1 MSSELLDFKSQKNF
15 EFFKMCSLAK
25 RDQKECLQNDCQKV
39 LEYAHATVKDMC
51 LLAAQLYEL
60 KEKEEWGFVIN
71 PETGLAYWNYNFDD
85 FCAYAFGFSKTKTS
99 NLLRISQFVNLH
111 GENRGEIEA
120 GYADYNT
127 SQLVELA
134 AVPPSHRVYF
144 SPDMSVSDMRIA
156 KDYVKNS
163 AEFLEEKK
171 KVGFDLLTK
180 AQEWRDQ
187 GKKSTSAVEILDG
200 QVTLTEIEDLTEN
213 EDDRS
218 GEIEYGESLSN
229 PTSDFDEVGEEVDQS
244 DQIASMSD
252 EEGFEN
258 EDTPSGD
265 EYDEADEAYEDM
277 QKDMQTIEEDSE
289 KSIVVAEVDQ
299 SDQSGEIEYG
309 ESLSNPTSDFDEVGE
324 EVDQSDQSAPM
335 SDEEVLE
342 NEDTPSDDEYDE
354 ADEAYEDMQK
364 EMQTIEEDSEKS
376 IVAADPAPQEEVKQY
391 KFETRDDIRHF
402 LEDYKNWNYRDDF
415 RTPFGKVGYWYTL
428 KTFDIINVLEVH
440 TIDNVSLELECE
452 EIDKPGP
459 IYFLARAKFSDQPS
473 LMVGKRQLENY
484 LMMKRDVLTGR
495 C

>member
-25 RDQKECLQNDCQKV
+25 RDSKERLQSDCQRV

-71 PETGLAYWNYNFDD
+71 PETGLAFWNYNFDD

-144 SPDMSVSDMRIA
+144 SPDMSVSDMRLA

-163 AEFLEEKK
+163 TEFLEEKK

-187 GKKSTSAVEILDG
+187 GKKSTPAVEILDG
-200 QVTLTEIEDLTEN
+200 QVMLTEIEDLTEN
-213 EDDRS
+213 EDDQR
-218 GEIEYGESLSN
+218 E
-229 PTSDFDEVGEEVDQS
+229 
-244 DQIASMSD
+244 
-252 EEGFEN
+252 
-258 EDTPSGD
+258 
-265 EYDEADEAYEDM
+265 
-277 QKDMQTIEEDSE
+277 
-289 KSIVVAEVDQ
+289 
-299 SDQSGEIEYG
+299 EIEYG

-354 ADEAYEDMQK
+354 ADESYEDMQK

-376 IVAADPAPQEEVKQY
+376 IVAADPAPREEVKQY

-459 IYFLARAKFSDQPS
+459 IYFLRRGKFSDQPS

-495 C
+495 Y

>member
-15 EFFKMCSLAK
+15 EFFKMSSSAK
-25 RDQKECLQNDCQKV
+25 RDSKERLQSDCQRV

-51 LLAAQLYEL
+51 LLAAQLHEL

-71 PETGLAYWNYNFDD
+71 PETGLAFWNYNFDD

-187 GKKSTSAVEILDG
+187 GKKSTPAVEILDG

-213 EDDRS
+213 EDDQR
-218 GEIEYGESLSN
+218 E
-229 PTSDFDEVGEEVDQS
+229 
-244 DQIASMSD
+244 
-252 EEGFEN
+252 
-258 EDTPSGD
+258 
-265 EYDEADEAYEDM
+265 
-277 QKDMQTIEEDSE
+277 
-289 KSIVVAEVDQ
+289 
-299 SDQSGEIEYG
+299 EIEYG

-354 ADEAYEDMQK
+354 ADESYEDMQK

-376 IVAADPAPQEEVKQY
+376 IVAADPAPREEVKQY

-415 RTPFGKVGYWYTL
+415 RTPFTTVGYWYTL
-428 KTFDIINVLEVH
+428 NTLDTINVLEVQ
-440 TIDNVSLELECE
+440 TIDNESLNGERE

-484 LMMKRDVLTGR
+484 LMLKRDVLTGR
-495 C
+495 Y

>member
-15 EFFKMCSLAK
+15 EFFKMSSSAK
-25 RDQKECLQNDCQKV
+25 RDSKERLQSDCQRV

-60 KEKEEWGFVIN
+60 KEKKEWELVIN
-71 PETGLAYWNYNFDD
+71 PETGYAFLNYNFDD

-99 NLLRISQFVNLH
+99 NLLRISQFVNLY
-111 GENRGEIEA
+111 GESRGEIEA

-144 SPDMSVSDMRIA
+144 SPDMSVSDMRLA

-213 EDDRS
+213 EDDQS

-252 EEGFEN
+252 EYEPDEG
-258 EDTPSGD
+258 
-265 EYDEADEAYEDM
+265 
-277 QKDMQTIEEDSE
+277 
-289 KSIVVAEVDQ
+289 EVWQGGGLDR
-299 SDQSGEIEYG
+299 D
-309 ESLSNPTSDFDEVGE
+309 N
-324 EVDQSDQSAPM
+324 
-335 SDEEVLE
+335 
-342 NEDTPSDDEYDE
+342 
-354 ADEAYEDMQK
+354 DEAYEDMQK

>member
-15 EFFKMCSLAK
+15 EFFKMSSSAK
-25 RDQKECLQNDCQKV
+25 RDSKERLQSDCQRV

-71 PETGLAYWNYNFDD
+71 PETGLAFWNYNFDD

-144 SPDMSVSDMRIA
+144 SPDMSVSDMRLA

-163 AEFLEEKK
+163 TEFLEEKK

-187 GKKSTSAVEILDG
+187 GKKSTPAVEILDG

-213 EDDRS
+213 EDDQS

-229 PTSDFDEVGEEVDQS
+229 PTSDFDEVGEGVDQS
-244 DQIASMSD
+244 DQSAPMSD

-277 QKDMQTIEEDSE
+277 Q
-289 KSIVVAEVDQ
+289 
-299 SDQSGEIEYG
+299 G
-309 ESLSNPTSDFDEVGE
+309 
-324 EVDQSDQSAPM
+324 
-335 SDEEVLE
+335 
-342 NEDTPSDDEYDE
+342 
-354 ADEAYEDMQK
+354 

-376 IVAADPAPQEEVKQY
+376 IVAADPAPREEVKQY

-402 LEDYKNWNYRDDF
+402 LEDYKNWYYRDDF
-415 RTPFGKVGYWYTL
+415 RTPFGKIGYRYTL
-428 KTFDIINVLEVH
+428 KTFDIINVLEVQ
-440 TIDNVSLELECE
+440 TIDNESLNGERE
-452 EIDKPGP
+452 EIDEPEP
-459 IYFLARAKFSDQPS
+459 IYFLHRAKFSDQPS

-495 C
+495 Y

>member
-15 EFFKMCSLAK
+15 EFFKMSSLAK

-99 NLLRISQFVNLH
+99 NLLRISQFVNLY

-144 SPDMSVSDMRIA
+144 SPDMSVSDMRLA

-163 AEFLEEKK
+163 TEFLEEKK

-187 GKKSTSAVEILDG
+187 GKKSTPAVEILDG

-213 EDDRS
+213 ED
-218 GEIEYGESLSN
+218 
-229 PTSDFDEVGEEVDQS
+229 
-244 DQIASMSD
+244 
-252 EEGFEN
+252 
-258 EDTPSGD
+258 
-265 EYDEADEAYEDM
+265 
-277 QKDMQTIEEDSE
+277 
-289 KSIVVAEVDQ
+289 
-299 SDQSGEIEYG
+299 DQSGEIEYG

-324 EVDQSDQSAPM
+324 GVDQSDQSAPM
-335 SDEEVLE
+335 SDEYEPDEGEVWQGGGLDRDNDE
-342 NEDTPSDDEYDE
+342 ADEVGEGVDQSDQIASMSDEYEPGEGEVWQGGGLDRDNDEYDE

-376 IVAADPAPQEEVKQY
+376 IVAADPAPREEVKQY

>member
-15 EFFKMCSLAK
+15 EFFKMSSSAK
-25 RDQKECLQNDCQKV
+25 RDSKERLQSDCQRV

-71 PETGLAYWNYNFDD
+71 PETGLAFWNYNFDD

-144 SPDMSVSDMRIA
+144 SPDMSVSDMRLA

-163 AEFLEEKK
+163 TEFLEEKK

-187 GKKSTSAVEILDG
+187 GKKSTPAVEILDG
-200 QVTLTEIEDLTEN
+200 QVMLTEIEDLTEN
-213 EDDRS
+213 EDDQR
-218 GEIEYGESLSN
+218 E
-229 PTSDFDEVGEEVDQS
+229 
-244 DQIASMSD
+244 
-252 EEGFEN
+252 
-258 EDTPSGD
+258 
-265 EYDEADEAYEDM
+265 
-277 QKDMQTIEEDSE
+277 
-289 KSIVVAEVDQ
+289 
-299 SDQSGEIEYG
+299 EIEYG

-354 ADEAYEDMQK
+354 ADESYEDMQK

-376 IVAADPAPQEEVKQY
+376 IVAADPAPREEVKQY

>member
-134 AVPPSHRVYF
+134 AVPLSHRVYF
-144 SPDMSVSDMRIA
+144 SPDMSVSDMRLA

-163 AEFLEEKK
+163 TEFLEEKK

-187 GKKSTSAVEILDG
+187 GKKSTPAVEILDG
-200 QVTLTEIEDLTEN
+200 QVTLTEIEEQSEK
-213 EDDRS
+213 EDD
-218 GEIEYGESLSN
+218 
-229 PTSDFDEVGEEVDQS
+229 QS
-244 DQIASMSD
+244 
-252 EEGFEN
+252 E
-258 EDTPSGD
+258 
-265 EYDEADEAYEDM
+265 
-277 QKDMQTIEEDSE
+277 
-289 KSIVVAEVDQ
+289 
-299 SDQSGEIEYG
+299 EIEYG

-335 SDEEVLE
+335 NDEEVLE
-342 NEDTPSDDEYDE
+342 NEDTPSDDEYEPDEGEVWQGGGLDRDNDEYDE

-391 KFETRDDIRHF
+391 KFETRDDIRYF

-495 C
+495 Y

>member
-15 EFFKMCSLAK
+15 EFFKMSSLAK
-25 RDQKECLQNDCQKV
+25 RDSKERLQSDCQRV

-60 KEKEEWGFVIN
+60 KEKKEWELVIN
-71 PETGLAYWNYNFDD
+71 PETGYAFLNYNFDD

-144 SPDMSVSDMRIA
+144 SPDMSVSDMRLA

-163 AEFLEEKK
+163 TEFLEEKK

-187 GKKSTSAVEILDG
+187 GKKSTPAVEILEG
-200 QVTLTEIEDLTEN
+200 QVMLTEIEEQPEI
-213 EDDRS
+213 EDDQS
-218 GEIEYGESLSN
+218 EEIEYGESLSN
-229 PTSDFDEVGEEVDQS
+229 PTSDFDEVGEGVDQS
-244 DQIASMSD
+244 DQSAPMND

-277 QKDMQTIEEDSE
+277 Q
-289 KSIVVAEVDQ
+289 
-299 SDQSGEIEYG
+299 G
-309 ESLSNPTSDFDEVGE
+309 
-324 EVDQSDQSAPM
+324 
-335 SDEEVLE
+335 
-342 NEDTPSDDEYDE
+342 
-354 ADEAYEDMQK
+354 

-391 KFETRDDIRHF
+391 KFETRDDIRYF
-402 LEDYKNWNYRDDF
+402 LEDYKNWHYRADL
-415 RTPFGKVGYWYTL
+415 RTPFTTVGYWYTL
-428 KTFDIINVLEVH
+428 NTFDIINVLEVQ
-440 TIDNVSLELECE
+440 TIDNESLNCERE
-452 EIDKPGP
+452 EIDEPGP
-459 IYFLARAKFSDQPS
+459 IYFLHRAKFSDQPS

-495 C
+495 Y